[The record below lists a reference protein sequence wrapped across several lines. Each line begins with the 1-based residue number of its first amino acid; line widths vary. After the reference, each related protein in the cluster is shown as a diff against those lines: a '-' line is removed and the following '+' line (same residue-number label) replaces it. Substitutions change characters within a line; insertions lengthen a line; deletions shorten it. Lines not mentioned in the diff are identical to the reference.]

1 MKLYYAPGTC
11 ALACWIA
18 LEWSKA
24 DYTVEK
30 VTLGSPEYLKVNPLG
45 MVPALEIGLDRPMT
59 QAGAILD
66 YIVEKFPQYDLGGE
80 ASAEDQFEFNE
91 TMAFLSGDFHPAF
104 WPYFAPHRYTTDE
117 SEEAIAKVLEASY
130 ARIDRVLTHLDNLI
144 GDTNHVYRDKRT
156 VADAYAYVMT
166 TWSKRLPKTWEEY
179 PNLARFMKSMESDP
193 VVQQVIAESRK

>member
-80 ASAEDQFEFNE
+80 NSPEDQFEFNE

-104 WPYFAPHRYTTDE
+104 WPYFAPNRYTVDE
-117 SEEAIAKVLEASY
+117 SEEAIEKVREASY
-130 ARIDRVLTHLDNLI
+130 ARVDRVLTHLDNLI
-144 GDTNHVYRDKRT
+144 GDTNHVYRNKRT
-156 VADAYAYVMT
+156 VADAYAYVMA
-166 TWSKRLPKTWEEY
+166 TWSKYLPKTWEEY
-179 PNLARFMKSMESDP
+179 PNVARFMKSMEADP
-193 VVQQVIAESRK
+193 VVQQIIAESKK